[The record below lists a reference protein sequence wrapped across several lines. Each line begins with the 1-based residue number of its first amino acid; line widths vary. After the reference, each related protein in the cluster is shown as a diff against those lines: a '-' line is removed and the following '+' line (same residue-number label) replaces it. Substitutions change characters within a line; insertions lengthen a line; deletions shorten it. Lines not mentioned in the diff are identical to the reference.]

1 MRMRGSAKRVGRA
14 GGKGLRAADVEVTTP
29 TKRSAGLSRLLHLYS
44 AWPVISK
51 YRFAPLDQFK
61 HLSPSNA
68 HQEKG
73 W

>member
-1 MRMRGSAKRVGRA
+1 MRMRGSARRVGRA
-14 GGKGLRAADVEVTTP
+14 GGKGLRAETVEVASP

-44 AWPVISK
+44 AWSVNWRTGSH
-51 YRFAPLDQFK
+51 QFK
-61 HLSPSNA
+61 HFSRTNA